1 MLFDKNLHI
10 WLPSYVIRRLRK
22 PFWRP
27 RRPVHVLFCF
37 VDHFEPMWKGADR
50 LTEAARVAEWVE
62 RYPVVTRGHR
72 DHDGVPPRHT
82 FFYPEEEYRPE
93 HLEALA
99 GLCRQGFGEVEIHL
113 HHDNDTG
120 PALRK
125 SLETFKTRLIQH
137 GHLAKDRATGERR
150 YGFIH
155 GNWAL
160 DNSHPQGRWCGVNDE
175 LTILR
180 ETGCYA
186 DFTLPSS
193 PGEAQTK
200 KINSIYYAMDDPA
213 RPNSHNTGL
222 DVRVGGRESGDL
234 MIIQGPLTLNWRRR
248 KIENGEIE
256 HHNPPTAE
264 RIRLWVEEAVHVRG
278 RPEWVVVKVHTH
290 GTVEA
295 NMDLLLGPRFEEFLS
310 HLEGRYNDGKD
321 YILHYVTARE
331 LYNIIKAA
339 EDGKMGDPG
348 VHRGHRLTSDWM

>member
-10 WLPSYVIRRLRK
+10 WLPSYVIRCLQK
-22 PFWRP
+22 PFRRP
-27 RRPVHVLFCF
+27 RRPVHILFCF
-37 VDHFEPMWKGADR
+37 VDHYEPMWGGADR
-50 LTEAARVAEWVE
+50 MAEEARVAAWVE

-72 DHDGVPPRHT
+72 DHDGIPPRHT

-99 GLCRQGFGEVEIHL
+99 GLCQQGLGEVEIHL

-137 GHLAKDRATGERR
+137 GHLAKDRTTGDRR

-160 DNSHPQGRWCGVNDE
+160 DNSHPEGRWCGVNDE
-175 LTILR
+175 ITILK
-180 ETGCYA
+180 ETGCYG

-200 KINSIYYAMDDPA
+200 KINSIYYAVDDPA

-222 DVRVGGRESGDL
+222 DVRVGGRASGDL
-234 MIIQGPLTLNWRRR
+234 MIIQGPLMLNWRRR

-256 HHNPPTAE
+256 HHNPPTPE
-264 RIRLWVEEAVHVRG
+264 RVQLWVEEAVHVRG

-295 NMDLLLGPRFEEFLS
+295 NMDILLGPRFEEFLS

-348 VHRGHRLTSDWM
+348 LYRGYRLTSDWM